1 MKYFFLKTRLALFV
15 LIATGFTLKGQTYA
29 YFEVSQLYSNLS
41 FTNSAG
47 VKDNN
52 YAYLPG
58 NAYEFGAQHI
68 LKTGL
73 IIGGGIFQH
82 SGGAML
88 NLDNLSSAW
97 NFQYLG
103 LRGSVGY
110 TYNKWRVRPLVL
122 ISPYLSNL
130 VSATLNLDGSLLNAK
145 SPNHILAADYGM
157 IFSGGGTMILSDFI
171 SIYAT
176 DNYQAGLANISGD
189 AGQKAFNQNF
199 YFSLGITATITKNAA
214 QWIQGK

>member
-1 MKYFFLKTRLALFV
+1 MKYFFLKTTLALSV
-15 LIATGFTLKGQTYA
+15 LFATSLKLKGQTYA

-52 YAYLPG
+52 YGFLPG

-68 LKTGL
+68 FKTGL
-73 IIGGGIFQH
+73 ILGGGIFQH
-82 SGGAML
+82 SGGALL

-110 TYNKWRVRPLVL
+110 TYNKWRVRPMVLV
-122 ISPYLSNL
+122 SPYVSKL

-145 SPNHILAADYGM
+145 SPAHILSSDYGM
-157 IFSGGGTMILSDFI
+157 IFTGGGAMILSDFI
-171 SIYAT
+171 SVYAT
-176 DNYQAGLANISGD
+176 ANYQAGLANISGD
-189 AGQKAFNQNF
+189 GGQKAYNQNF

>member
-1 MKYFFLKTRLALFV
+1 MKNIFLKASLALSLF
-15 LIATGFTLKGQTYA
+15 IATSLTLRGQTYA

-52 YAYLPG
+52 YGFLPG

-73 IIGGGIFQH
+73 IVGGGIFQH

-110 TYNKWRVRPLVL
+110 TYNKWRVRPMVLV
-122 ISPYLSNL
+122 SPYVANL
-130 VSATLNLDGSLLNAK
+130 VSATLTLDGSLLNAK
-145 SPNHILAADYGM
+145 SPAHILSTDYGM
-157 IFSGGGTMILSDFI
+157 IFTGGGTMILSDFI

-176 DNYQAGLANISGD
+176 ANYQAGLANISGD
-189 AGQKAFNQNF
+189 GGQKAYNQNF